1 MARSKQRRHGPL
13 PSGNDAHV
21 SFKLP
26 SKDRERLYAYADLKG
41 IAGAQLIRDLLIPQ
55 IRNLDLTQAEL
66 GEDQPSFDDVEQL
79 KKTA

>member
-21 SFKLP
+21 SFKMP
-26 SKDRERLYAYADLKG
+26 SKDRERLYDYAELKG
-41 IAGAQLIRDLLIPQ
+41 ITGAQLIRDLLIPQ
-55 IRNLDLTQAEL
+55 IRNLDLTKAEF
-66 GEDQPSFDDVEQL
+66 GEDQLSFDDLEQR